1 MMLEHKKVLII
12 GGANGIGRALYDLA
26 RSDDAAHVT
35 VFDIDEHA
43 DAELQGDSVRYRHVD
58 VTDSAAL
65 TAELGQSWDEAGGFD
80 AVANCAGFTIPRRIR
95 DTSVPEFQAH
105 LDLNLIPSLVLFRE
119 LGPRMQSQGH
129 GAVVTVAS
137 VTAIRPLYGNVS
149 YAAAKAGLI
158 ALTQVAALEYGPEV
172 RCNVVAP
179 GITLTRLTSFI
190 DQTPEFRDPI
200 VKALPA
206 ARIGRADEVAAAMAF
221 LLSDHASYITG
232 QLQAIDGG
240 LTVSQPGM
248 GPMAEATP
256 DLLAEAY
263 LGPKPQ

>member
-1 MMLEHKKVLII
+1 MLEHKKALII
-12 GGANGIGRALYDLA
+12 GGANGIGRALVDLA
-26 RSDDAAHVT
+26 QNQGAAHIT
-35 VFDIDEHA
+35 VFDVDDQAGAALH
-43 DAELQGDSVRYRHVD
+43 GDSVRYHHVD
-58 VTDSAAL
+58 VTDAEAL
-65 TAELGQSWDEAGGFD
+65 ANQLHQSWDEAAGFD

-95 DTSVPEFQAH
+95 DTSVVEFQAH

-119 LGPRMQSQGH
+119 LGPRLQAQGH
-129 GAVVTVAS
+129 GSVVTVAS

-158 ALTQVAALEYGPEV
+158 ALTKVAALEYGPEV

-190 DQTPEFRDPI
+190 DQTPQYRDPI
-200 VKALPA
+200 VTALPA
-206 ARIGRADEVAAAMAF
+206 GRIGRADELAAAMAF

-232 QLQAIDGG
+232 QLQIVDGG

-248 GPMAEATP
+248 GPMAQATP

-263 LGPKPQ
+263 LGPQPT